1 MNVAQRAVVAAAK
14 KEGCSPCEIS
24 AELLCHDLMEIML
37 GQLRKRQVAFTKL
50 SEQEQD
56 SAIAE
61 MQAELKP
68 AASLAA
74 RVIQAQGVETVG
86 AKLKALKIDG
96 KLTATMIIEGDEPNR
111 HVLTDKA
118 HDKSDILIV
127 LYPNSYSEGMSAFH
141 GEKDQ
146 KELGLDDA
154 AETAKAPATKATR
167 KSAATKAGDLAPAK
181 EVKLTPKL
189 ILDGRDFVVIQQNAS
204 IAGLQNHLKIGYD
217 KADALLKMFEGE
229 GLVVWVGTDET
240 GQYELVRAKAE
251 PAKDLPVFDEATLAV
266 MYSTACRE
274 VIKASSAD
282 DSVMRTIYGD
292 DDNLI
297 EQALMAMEEDGI
309 VSKPSKEGLRD
320 VLTLPV
326 DPAE

>member
-1 MNVAQRAVVAAAK
+1 MNAAQRAVVAAAK

-96 KLTATMIIEGDEPNR
+96 KLTATMIIECDEPNR

-146 KELGLDDA
+146 KELGLDVTP
-154 AETAKAPATKATR
+154 ETAKAPATKATR

-217 KADALLKMFEGE
+217 KADALLKQYEGE

-240 GQYELVRAKAE
+240 GQYELVRAKPE
-251 PAKDLPVFDEATLAV
+251 PAKDLPVFDEETLAV
-266 MYSTACRE
+266 MYS
-274 VIKASSAD
+274 
-282 DSVMRTIYGD
+282 SVMRTIYGD

-326 DPAE
+326 NPAE